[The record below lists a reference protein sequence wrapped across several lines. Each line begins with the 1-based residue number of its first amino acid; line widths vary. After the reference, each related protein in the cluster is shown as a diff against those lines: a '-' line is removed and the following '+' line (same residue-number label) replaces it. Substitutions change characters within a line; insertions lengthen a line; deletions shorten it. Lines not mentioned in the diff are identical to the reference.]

1 MMTFRDKT
9 VVFNAPK
16 VMGILNVT
24 PDSFSDGGQ
33 FNKLDD
39 ALKQTEKMIA
49 SGATFI
55 DIGGESTRPGATP
68 VTLEEELDRVI
79 PVIDAIT
86 ERFDTI
92 VSIDTSK
99 SEVMLEAAN
108 HGASLINDV
117 RALSQP
123 GALETASRLAQEHN
137 IPTCIMHM
145 QGTPE
150 TMQDLPRYNSVVDE
164 VIEFFRAQIERLTA
178 NGFEYK
184 QIMLDPGFGFG
195 KTLDHNYEILKR
207 FDEFTQFDLPV
218 LAGMSRKSMIGN
230 LLNKGITERLAGD
243 ICVNTVASLAGASI
257 LRVHDVGE
265 AADVSKIIEKLNQ
278 INV

>member
-1 MMTFRDKT
+1 MTFRDKT